1 MPLVVFDDELS
12 RSPGG
17 LMQVLHKA
25 NPILL
30 QRVCR
35 GLDIVCFKIE
45 VKVFA
50 LIHKLDRGVLLVYEF

>member
-1 MPLVVFDDELS
+1 
-12 RSPGG
+12 
-17 LMQVLHKA
+17 MQVLHKA
-25 NPILL
+25 NPILP